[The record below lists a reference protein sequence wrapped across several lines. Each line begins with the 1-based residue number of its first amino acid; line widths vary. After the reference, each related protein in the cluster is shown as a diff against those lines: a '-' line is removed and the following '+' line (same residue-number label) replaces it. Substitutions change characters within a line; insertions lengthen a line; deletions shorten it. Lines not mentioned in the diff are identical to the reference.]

1 MTQAQTQQARFE
13 AWQARFSCIGALLA
27 DFGLDAA
34 SFLNGL
40 DLVQHGCRQAWLAG
54 VMTGFNGNLSLR
66 LGKHLML
73 VTASGIAK
81 GHMEDGDVALAKMDG
96 SLLAGP
102 ALSSETAMHV
112 AVYKARPEARCV
124 LHTHPGCL
132 LALSVKLA
140 GRLGGMLDMPLF
152 EAAMWR
158 PKLAI
163 AGAFPPGSQD
173 LADSVGKA
181 AEKAPAVFM
190 EGHGLC
196 TAGTS
201 LAEALGIT
209 EQMEHLAEIQLRL
222 I

>member
-1 MTQAQTQQARFE
+1 MTQTDQARFE
-13 AWQARFSCIGALLA
+13 AWQARFGRIDALLDEA
-27 DFGLDAA
+27 GIDVAGFMG
-34 SFLNGL
+34 SL
-40 DLVQHGCRQAWLAG
+40 DLVKHGCRQAWLAG

-66 LGKHLML
+66 LGKRLLL

-81 GHMEDGDVALAKMDG
+81 GHMEDGDVALATKEG
-96 SLLAGP
+96 SPLAGP
-102 ALSSETAMHV
+102 ALSSETAMHA
-112 AVYKARPEARCV
+112 AVYEARPEARCV

-140 GRLGGMLDMPLF
+140 GCLDRMLDMPLF

-163 AGAFPPGSQD
+163 AGAYPPGSQS

-181 AEKAPAVFM
+181 AAKAPAVFM

-196 TAGTS
+196 TAGAGI
-201 LAEALGIT
+201 AEALGIT

-222 I
+222 L

>member
-1 MTQAQTQQARFE
+1 MTEIDQARFE
-13 AWQARFSCIGALLA
+13 AWQARFGRIDALLDEA
-27 DFGLDAA
+27 GIDAA
-34 SFLNGL
+34 GFMGSL
-40 DLVQHGCRQAWLAG
+40 DLVKHGCRQAWLAG

-66 LGKHLML
+66 LGKDLML

-222 I
+222 L

>member
-1 MTQAQTQQARFE
+1 MTLPQAQRSRFE
-13 AWQARFSCIGALLA
+13 AWQKRFGDIGALLA
-27 DFGLDAA
+27 DARLGASSFMEALDQ
-34 SFLNGL
+34 
-40 DLVQHGCRQAWLAG
+40 VKHGCRQAWLAG
-54 VMTGFNGNLSLR
+54 AMTGFNGNLSLR
-66 LGKHLML
+66 LGKDLML

-81 GHMEDGDVALAKMDG
+81 GHMEDADVALAKMDG
-96 SLLAGP
+96 SLAAGP
-102 ALSSETAMHV
+102 KLSSETAMHV
-112 AVYKARPEARCV
+112 AVYKARPGARCV

-140 GRLGGMLDMPLF
+140 GRLERLLDMPLF

-158 PKLAI
+158 RKLAM

-190 EGHGLC
+190 EAHGLC

-201 LAEALGIT
+201 PAEALGIT
-209 EQMEHLAEIQLRL
+209 EQMEHLAGIQLRL

>member
-1 MTQAQTQQARFE
+1 MTEIDQARFE
-13 AWQARFSCIGALLA
+13 AWQARFGRIDALLDEA
-27 DFGLDAA
+27 GIDAA
-34 SFLNGL
+34 GFMGSL
-40 DLVQHGCRQAWLAG
+40 DLVKHGCRQAWLAG

-66 LGKHLML
+66 LGKRLLL

-81 GHMEDGDVALAKMDG
+81 GHMEDGDVALATKEG
-96 SLLAGP
+96 SPLAGP
-102 ALSSETAMHV
+102 ALSSETAMHA
-112 AVYKARPEARCV
+112 AVYEARPEARCV

-140 GRLGGMLDMPLF
+140 GCLDRMLDMPLF

-163 AGAFPPGSQD
+163 AGAYPPGSHR

-181 AEKAPAVFM
+181 AAKAPAVFM

-196 TAGTS
+196 TAGAGI
-201 LAEALGIT
+201 AEALGIT

-222 I
+222 L

>member
-1 MTQAQTQQARFE
+1 MTEARLARFE
-13 AWQARFSCIGALLA
+13 AWQERFGRIDAMPGAAGLGGDA
-27 DFGLDAA
+27 FMDGLDQ
-34 SFLNGL
+34 
-40 DLVQHGCRQAWLAG
+40 VKHGCRQAWLAG
-54 VMTGFNGNLSLR
+54 TMTGFNGNLSLR
-66 LGKHLML
+66 LGEDLML

-81 GHMEDGDVALAKMDG
+81 GHMEDCDAALAKTDG
-96 SLLAGP
+96 TLLAGP

-112 AVYKARPEARCV
+112 AVYQARPEARCV

-140 GRLGGMLDMPLF
+140 GRLGKMLDMPLF

-158 PKLAI
+158 PKLAF
-163 AGAFPPGSQD
+163 AGAFPPGSQL
-173 LADSVGKA
+173 LADSVGRA

-196 TAGTS
+196 TAGAGI
-201 LAEALGIT
+201 AEALGIT

-222 I
+222 L

>member
-1 MTQAQTQQARFE
+1 MTEIDQARFE
-13 AWQARFSCIGALLA
+13 AWQARFGRIDALLDEA
-27 DFGLDAA
+27 GIDAA
-34 SFLNGL
+34 GFMGSL
-40 DLVQHGCRQAWLAG
+40 DLVKHGCRQAWLAG

-66 LGKHLML
+66 MGKDLML

-112 AVYKARPEARCV
+112 AVYEARPEARCV

-140 GRLGGMLDMPLF
+140 GRLDRMLDMPLF

-163 AGAFPPGSQD
+163 AGAYPPGSHR

-181 AEKAPAVFM
+181 AAKAPAVFM

-196 TAGTS
+196 TAGAGI
-201 LAEALGIT
+201 AEALGIT

-222 I
+222 L

>member
-1 MTQAQTQQARFE
+1 MTEIDQARFE
-13 AWQARFSCIGALLA
+13 AWQARFGRIDALLDEA
-27 DFGLDAA
+27 GIDAA
-34 SFLNGL
+34 GFMGSL
-40 DLVQHGCRQAWLAG
+40 DLVKHGCRQAWLAG

-66 LGKHLML
+66 LGKDLML